1 MSENELRLAYFKK
14 KLLAMERE
22 LFDELSVGI
31 QTGGHATVQLDQ
43 QSVGRL
49 SRMNAMQSQQMAL
62 EHQRR
67 REMQLVAIRGALHRI
82 KEDDYG
88 YCVQCGEDINP
99 KRLDVNPCVIKC
111 INCAT

>member
-1 MSENELRLAYFKK
+1 M
-14 KLLAMERE
+14 
-22 LFDELSVGI
+22 
-31 QTGGHATVQLDQ
+31 
-43 QSVGRL
+43 
-49 SRMNAMQSQQMAL
+49 
-62 EHQRR
+62 
-67 REMQLVAIRGALHRI
+67 

>member
-1 MSENELRLAYFKK
+1 MQQNRNPKTDPADIKYLIRSC
-14 KLLAMERE
+14 LL
-22 LFDELSVGI
+22 
-31 QTGGHATVQLDQ
+31 
-43 QSVGRL
+43 
-49 SRMNAMQSQQMAL
+49 
-62 EHQRR
+62 
-67 REMQLVAIRGALHRI
+67 IRGALHRI